1 LDRERRWP
9 FVATVAAVGVVSF
22 ALVGPAGIPGYID
35 LVTYS
40 AAELRPV
47 DLGLASLVRR
57 FGAGEDAIVSLA
69 ISAIALVVGA
79 VAILRERGE
88 DRVVRASTWSLF
100 AAPHALPHDAIL
112 SYPTVAARSQTTR
125 ATVQWVVSGLVV
137 AIVHQAGLPIA
148 SLWLLALALWPRG
161 RA

>member
-1 LDRERRWP
+1 
-9 FVATVAAVGVVSF
+9 
-22 ALVGPAGIPGYID
+22 
-35 LVTYS
+35 
-40 AAELRPV
+40 V

-125 ATVQWVVSGLVV
+125 ATVLWVVSGLVV